1 MIYII
6 TDLHISFDDKFQPV
20 NSISPGLFQGGAAGG
35 GGGGAESA
43 RGL

>member
-1 MIYII
+1 MERSEMIN
-6 TDLHISFDDKFQPV
+6 P
-20 NSISPGLFQGGAAGG
+20 ISPGLFEGDSAWR